1 MKPGILAIDIGGTG
15 LKATVIDDRG
25 HMQVERV
32 RVATPHPCP
41 PALLLEKLLEMVA
54 PFPAYD
60 RIAIGFPGVVRK
72 GHVYT
77 AAHLESQEWIG
88 YDLAGAVSQ
97 ALGGKPVR
105 LLNDADLQ
113 GLALIS
119 GHGLELVMTLG
130 TGVGTG
136 LYRDGELM
144 PHMEIAHHPIHK
156 NKTYDEYLG
165 EAERKKIGRK
175 RWNKRLARALA
186 LMDILLRPDHIYLGG
201 GNSARVDLK
210 LDKHVSIGS
219 NDAGLEGG
227 AFVWKTD
234 RQSAAGKPVPASK
247 SGTPVSAGRSVKSST
262 VKSSATKATGT
273 KPATKATRKS
283 SKAKN

>member
-1 MKPGILAIDIGGTG
+1 
-15 LKATVIDDRG
+15 
-25 HMQVERV
+25 
-32 RVATPHPCP
+32 
-41 PALLLEKLLEMVA
+41 
-54 PFPAYD
+54 
-60 RIAIGFPGVVRK
+60 
-72 GHVYT
+72 
-77 AAHLESQEWIG
+77 
-88 YDLAGAVSQ
+88 
-97 ALGGKPVR
+97 
-105 LLNDADLQ
+105 
-113 GLALIS
+113 
-119 GHGLELVMTLG
+119 
-130 TGVGTG
+130 
-136 LYRDGELM
+136 
-144 PHMEIAHHPIHK
+144 
-156 NKTYDEYLG
+156 
-165 EAERKKIGRK
+165 
-175 RWNKRLARALA
+175 
-186 LMDILLRPDHIYLGG
+186 MDILLRPDHIYLGG

>member
-25 HMQVERV
+25 HMRVERV

-41 PALLLEKLLEMVA
+41 PKLLLEKLGEMVA
-54 PFPAYD
+54 SFPAYD

-77 AAHLESQEWIG
+77 AAHLESPDWVG

-97 ALGGKPVR
+97 LLGGKPAR

-175 RWNKRLARALA
+175 RWNKRVARALE

-234 RQSAAGKPVPASK
+234 RESAAGKAAKAAKTAQVTRSRPAAK
-247 SGTPVSAGRSVKSST
+247 T
-262 VKSSATKATGT
+262 VRKR
-273 KPATKATRKS
+273 PAA
-283 SKAKN
+283 AK

>member
-15 LKATVIDDRG
+15 LKMTVIDDRG
-25 HMQVERV
+25 HMRVERV
-32 RVATPHPCP
+32 RVPTPHPCP
-41 PALLLEKLLEMVA
+41 PALLLEKLVEMA
-54 PFPAYD
+54 ASMPPYD
-60 RIAIGFPGVVRK
+60 RIAIGFPGVVRN

-77 AAHLESQEWIG
+77 AAHLDSPAWIG
-88 YDLAGAVSQ
+88 HDLAGAVAK
-97 ALGGKPVR
+97 ALGGKPVK

-130 TGVGTG
+130 TGIGTG

-165 EAERKKIGRK
+165 DAERKKIGRK
-175 RWNKRLARALA
+175 RWNLRLARALE
-186 LMDILLRPDHIYLGG
+186 LMDILLRPDRIYLGG

-210 LDKHVSIGS
+210 LDKHVRIGS

-227 AFVWKTD
+227 AFVWNTD
-234 RQSAAGKPVPASK
+234 RRSASGKPVP
-247 SGTPVSAGRSVKSST
+247 
-262 VKSSATKATGT
+262 SSASS
-273 KPATKATRKS
+273 KPARGTQTRRGG
-283 SKAKN
+283 